1 MSWLFASGGQSIGA
15 SVSASV
21 LPMNIQ
27 GWSPLGLTGWISL
40 VSKRLSRV
48 FSSTTV
54 QKHQFFSAQF
64 SLQSNSHIHIW
75 ALYISYFRHYNKPI
89 SSIVFSILTNKER
102 QTWRKLS
109 IKLWKLSIVTQ
120 LLNGRAHIS
129 HRAQGFYAVSKNYE
143 SMITFTS
150 DLENAEQSYI

>member
-1 MSWLFASGGQSIGA
+1 MNQFFASGGQSIIA

-40 VSKRLSRV
+40 LFKGLSRV
-48 FSSTTV
+48 FSNTTV

-64 SLQSNSHIHIW
+64 SLQSNSHIHVW
-75 ALYISYFRHYNKPI
+75 ALYISYFRHYNNPI
-89 SSIVFSILTNKER
+89 SSIIFSILTNKER
-102 QTWRKLS
+102 QTWRKLL
-109 IKLWKLSIVTQ
+109 IITQ

-129 HRAQGFYAVSKNYE
+129 HRAQGFYAVFKNYE